1 MDLMQNFISTLF
13 QKIKPFHLLKHPF
26 YNKWSNGE
34 LNKEVL
40 KEYSKQYFH
49 HVEAFP
55 RCISAIHSNC
65 NELENRQVLLGN
77 LIEEEDKE
85 NSHPDLWLKFSNG
98 LGVDSKDVKSVKLN
112 QETKD
117 LIDEFL
123 NIARS
128 SYAKGLGSLYAYEY
142 QIPEVAK
149 SKIMGLSKFYGINDE
164 ETIKF
169 FNVHINADEWHSEE
183 CLGLLKKLNS
193 KKDQEDAIEG
203 AHELSK
209 LMWNFLTGV
218 DKSTAHIQ

>member
-1 MDLMQNFISTLF
+1 MLDFTNSLIK
-13 QKIKPFHLLKHPF
+13 KIKPLHLLNHPF
-26 YNKWSNGE
+26 YKKWSNGE

-40 KEYSKQYFH
+40 QEYAKQYFH
-49 HVEAFP
+49 HVNAFP

-65 NELENRQVLLGN
+65 LDLKDRQVLLGN
-77 LIEEEDKE
+77 LMEEEDKE

-98 LGVDSKDVKSVKLN
+98 LGVDSKDVKNVKLN

-142 QIPEVAK
+142 QVPEIAK
-149 SKIMGLSKFYGINDE
+149 SKILGLSKFYGIKDSK
-164 ETIKF
+164 TTKF
-169 FNVHINADEWHSEE
+169 FEVHITADEWHSEE
-183 CLGLLKKLNS
+183 CLNLLKKLTS

-203 AHELSK
+203 AEQLSK

-218 DKSTAHIQ
+218 DLATTRIQ

>member
-1 MDLMQNFISTLF
+1 M
-13 QKIKPFHLLKHPF
+13 
-26 YNKWSNGE
+26 
-34 LNKEVL
+34 
-40 KEYSKQYFH
+40 
-49 HVEAFP
+49 
-55 RCISAIHSNC
+55 
-65 NELENRQVLLGN
+65 
-77 LIEEEDKE
+77 EEEDRE
-85 NSHPDLWLKFSNG
+85 NSHPDFWLKFSNG

-117 LIDEFL
+117 LIDEFF
-123 NIARS
+123 NIARF

-169 FNVHINADEWHSEE
+169 FNVHIHADEWHSEE
-183 CLGLLKKLNS
+183 CLGLLKKLS
-193 KKDQEDAIEG
+193 SEKEQEDAIEG

-209 LMWNFLTGV
+209 LMWSFLTGV

>member
-1 MDLMQNFISTLF
+1 M
-13 QKIKPFHLLKHPF
+13 
-26 YNKWSNGE
+26 
-34 LNKEVL
+34 
-40 KEYSKQYFH
+40 
-49 HVEAFP
+49 
-55 RCISAIHSNC
+55 
-65 NELENRQVLLGN
+65 
-77 LIEEEDKE
+77 EEEDKD

-98 LGVDSKDVKSVKLN
+98 LGVDLKDVKSVKLN

-142 QIPEVAK
+142 QIPEFIK
-149 SKIMGLSKFYGINDE
+149 SKIMGLSKFYGIDDE

-169 FNVHINADEWHSEE
+169 FKVHIDADEWHSEE
-183 CLGLLKKLNS
+183 CLDLLKKLTE
-193 KKDQEDAIEG
+193 KDQKDAIEG
-203 AHELSK
+203 AHKLSK

>member
-1 MDLMQNFISTLF
+1 MLNFTNFLTK
-13 QKIKPFHLLKHPF
+13 KIKPLHLLNHPF
-26 YNKWSNGE
+26 YKKWTNGE

-65 NELENRQVLLGN
+65 TELENRQILLGN
-77 LIEEEDKE
+77 LMEEEDKE

-98 LGVDSKDVKSVKLN
+98 LGVDSKDVKNVKLN

-123 NIARS
+123 SIARS

-169 FNVHINADEWHSEE
+169 FNVHIHADEWHSEE
-183 CLGLLKKLNS
+183 CLNLLTKLTS

-203 AHELSK
+203 AEQLSK
-209 LMWNFLTGV
+209 LMWSFLTGV
-218 DKSTAHIQ
+218 DKSTILLQ